1 MINTYKVQLI
11 KKKIDNKMIDDAAL
25 KSNPCSTN
33 VSFTLLLVNVP
44 ILHLLEREYKR
55 GYEMGTLERNGLIS
69 MLYSILQ
76 SVIEDWKGLTLS
88 ALRLLFAL
96 QINGLFFIC

>member
-1 MINTYKVQLI
+1 MQKPTSQTMINTYKVQLI

-76 SVIEDWKGLTLS
+76 S
-88 ALRLLFAL
+88 LL
-96 QINGLFFIC
+96 